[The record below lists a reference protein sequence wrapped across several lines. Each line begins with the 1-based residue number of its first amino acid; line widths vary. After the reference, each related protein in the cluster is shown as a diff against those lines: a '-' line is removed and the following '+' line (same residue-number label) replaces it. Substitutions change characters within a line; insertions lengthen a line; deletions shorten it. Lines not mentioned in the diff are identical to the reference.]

1 MEKDPVVEIIPLDD
15 EVSKSI
21 IEFKSNVLS
30 YVDMPL
36 DPDDKSSVFTNREN
50 QIQTITR
57 EIRQKMIESLAP
69 DGNVPSNPKEIRLL
83 NELLTAQESAI
94 NTRTNTRLKDKEIS
108 NNEVSKSEVVA
119 ILASINVDGKALG
132 EVGKELSSGR
142 EFRTGIEVQTVEGH
156 LDIAPGSIAEEVLSK
171 MN

>member
-1 MEKDPVVEIIPLDD
+1 MEQDPVVEIIPLGDD
-15 EVSKSI
+15 VTKSI
-21 IEFKSNVLS
+21 VEFKSNVLT
-30 YVDMPL
+30 YTDIDL
-36 DPDDKSSVFTNREN
+36 DEDDKSTVFTKREN

-57 EIRQKMIESLAP
+57 EIRQKMIESMAP

-94 NTRTNTRLKDKEIS
+94 NTRTNTRLKDKEIT

-119 ILASINVDGKALG
+119 ILASINVDGRALG
-132 EVGKELSSGR
+132 EVGKELGGR
-142 EFRTGIEVQTVEGH
+142 EFREGIEVQTVDGH
-156 LDIAPGSIAEEVLSK
+156 LDIAPGSIAEEVLAK